1 MKTESRTVPAQTTG
15 HDRGMYRNALDP
27 ERMTADERLDE
38 VAEILAAGF
47 LRLRKHESANNS
59 SDFGDFP
66 LDFPGHQSVPGPD
79 PRQNG
84 E

>member
-1 MKTESRTVPAQTTG
+1 ML
-15 HDRGMYRNALDP
+15 NALDP
-27 ERMTADERLDE
+27 ERMAADERLDE
-38 VAEILAAGF
+38 VADILAAGF
-47 LRLRKHESANNS
+47 LRLRCHESTNNS

-66 LDFPGHQSVPGPD
+66 LDFSGHQSAHGPD

>member
-1 MKTESRTVPAQTTG
+1 MP
-15 HDRGMYRNALDP
+15 NALDP

-38 VAEILAAGF
+38 VADILAAGF
-47 LRLRKHESANNS
+47 LRLRQHESGNNS
-59 SDFGDFP
+59 SNFGDFP

-79 PRQNG
+79 PTQGG

>member
-1 MKTESRTVPAQTTG
+1 MP
-15 HDRGMYRNALDP
+15 NALDP

-38 VAEILAAGF
+38 MADILVAGL
-47 LRLRKHESANNS
+47 LRLRTPESTNNS
-59 SDFGDFP
+59 SDFRDFP
-66 LDFPGHQSVPGPD
+66 LDFTGHQSVPGPD